1 MQAIFQ
7 IFTAVYVPILAATA
21 SGFLLS
27 ELLSRRH
34 QRPQGGSLEKRV
46 AEILAKLL
54 YQIGI
59 PIGVANFIRK
69 ADLNSSAWLAPLV
82 AWIAIILAIGLSRMI
97 LQSSRKNRP
106 SQTRKSYVI
115 LSYLGN
121 TSYLGF
127 PVILL
132 LPQLGAQYFSPA
144 VLYDILGT
152 LPAGYGLGVLIARS
166 SLLRSHSSTIQPNSS
181 SESSPH
187 HEATAG
193 HEQNQTSRPE
203 APIRTIANAI
213 AEIIKNP
220 TLYAFFVGL
229 YLKPLELPEVVIN
242 GLNTIGW
249 GSIMVAL
256 LVMGMR
262 AQQLRFKGELR
273 LAIQPVII
281 KTILTPLLIGTS
293 LTMLGFNGPQR
304 LVLVLQAGM
313 PCAFASLVL
322 AENYDLDIKI
332 TVASIFMSFIV
343 FAFMLPIWAW
353 AFTTW

>member
-1 MQAIFQ
+1 MQAIIQ

-27 ELLSRRH
+27 QLLSRRSKT
-34 QRPQGGSLEKRV
+34 PQGGSLEKRF

-69 ADLNSSAWLAPLV
+69 ADLNSSAWIAPLV
-82 AWIAIILAIGLSRMI
+82 AWIAIILAIGLSRLI
-97 LQSSRKNRP
+97 LKSSRKSRP
-106 SQTRKSYVI
+106 LQTRKSYVI

-132 LPQLGAQYFSPA
+132 LPQLGAQYFSSA

-166 SLLRSHSSTIQPNSS
+166 TIQRTHSSTMQQDSS
-181 SESSPH
+181 SESWPH
-187 HEATAG
+187 DGATTG
-193 HEQNQTSRPE
+193 DGQTQPSRPE
-203 APIRTIANAI
+203 SPIKAIINAI

-229 YLKPLELPEVVIN
+229 YLKPLELPDAVIN
-242 GLNTIGW
+242 ILNAIGW

-281 KTILTPLLIGTS
+281 KTILTPLLIGTG
-293 LTMLGFNGPQR
+293 LTMLGLDGPQR